1 MNIGIVGLGLIG
13 GSMAKAIKTNTEHN
27 VWGRDLQIPVV
38 KKAVLIGAI
47 DEELTD
53 EKIKA
58 CDFIIICLF
67 PQDTIDFVK
76 FHKDKFKKNSIVVDC
91 CGVKEIV
98 CSALEPVA
106 AEQGFTFIGGHPM
119 AGLEHTGFKYSK
131 TALFNRASMII
142 TPPKGTAIEVV
153 LVVKK
158 LFESIGF
165 ANTQITTAQEHDEI
179 IAFTSQLA
187 HVISSAY
194 IKSPTALLHDGFS
207 AGSYKDM
214 TRVAKL
220 NEDMW
225 TELFLENPTNLC
237 AEIDGIIE
245 RLSQY
250 SAAIKSQDAT
260 LLREMLLEG
269 KERKL
274 CIDKERF

>member
-13 GSMAKAIKTNTEHN
+13 GSMAKAIKSNTDHM
-27 VWGRDLQIPVV
+27 VWGRDLQIPVI
-38 KKAVLIGAI
+38 KKAILMGAI

-53 EKIKA
+53 EKISS
-58 CDFIIICLF
+58 CDLIIIALF
-67 PQDTIDFVK
+67 PQDTIDFVNSFK
-76 FHKDKFKKNSIVVDC
+76 EKFKKDSIVVDC
-91 CGVKEIV
+91 CGVKETV
-98 CSALEPVA
+98 CHAIEPIA
-106 AEQGFTFIGGHPM
+106 REQGFTFIGGHPM

-131 TALFNRASMII
+131 TALFNKASMII

-165 ANTQITTAQEHDEI
+165 TNTQIATAAEHDEI

-187 HVISSAY
+187 HIVSSAY
-194 IKSPTALLHDGFS
+194 IKSPTAKLHEGFS

-225 TELFLENPTNLC
+225 TELFLDNPENLC
-237 AEIDGIIE
+237 TEIDGIIS
-245 RLSQY
+245 RLSEY
-250 SAAIKSQDAT
+250 SSAIKAGDADS
-260 LLREMLLEG
+260 LKKLLLEG
-269 KERKL
+269 KECKL
-274 CIDKERF
+274 SIDKERF